1 MEFQVLMST
10 MNKNQTDIEKIVRE
24 HHIYCPTLVINQ
36 TQGELVQSQ
45 SDQLS
50 IFSYHEKGLSKS
62 RNRGLQNTNAEIA
75 LIADDDIEYVDDLE
89 NVIVDTFHE
98 YKDYDIIAFY
108 VETEE
113 HLPRGEIK
121 DIHFMQSLSLM
132 SVQIAYRV
140 QSIKEHNIAFDERFG
155 TGSGKYTSG
164 EENIFLSD
172 CLNKGLKILYVPR
185 KIAYLLPEG
194 ESSWFHG
201 FDEQFFMSKG
211 ALFYRLSPRLSWLLN
226 LSFVILKHSMY
237 KKQLSMYQAYKAMK
251 RGRKQMKDGE
261 NEG

>member
-1 MEFQVLMST
+1 MKFQVLMST
-10 MNKNQTDIEKIVRE
+10 MNKSQSDIEKIVQD
-24 HHIYCPTLVINQ
+24 HHVHCSTLVINQ

-45 SDQLS
+45 NEKLS
-50 IFSYHEKGLSKS
+50 IISYHEKGLSKS

-89 NVIVDTFHE
+89 NVIVNAFDE

-108 VETEE
+108 VETDE
-113 HLPRGEIK
+113 HLPAGEAK
-121 DIHFMQSLSLM
+121 EIHFMHSLSLM

-140 QSIKEHNIAFDERFG
+140 QSIKKHHIVFDERFG

-172 CLNKGLKILYVPR
+172 CLKNGLKILYVPR

-201 FDEQFFMSKG
+201 FDEQFFLSKG
-211 ALFYRLSPRLSWLLN
+211 ALFYRLSPRLSYLLN
-226 LSFVILKHSMY
+226 ISFVILKYPMY
-237 KKQLSMYQAYKAMK
+237 KKQLGIYKAYKAMK
-251 RGRKQMKDGE
+251 IGRKQMKDGK
-261 NEG
+261 NES